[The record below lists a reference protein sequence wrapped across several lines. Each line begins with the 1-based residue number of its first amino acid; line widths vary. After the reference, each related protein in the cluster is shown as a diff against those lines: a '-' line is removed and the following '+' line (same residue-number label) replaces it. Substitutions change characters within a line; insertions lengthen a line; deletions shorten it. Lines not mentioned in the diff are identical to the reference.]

1 MREDSKV
8 PKSRGECGSRLAA
21 RPCSLPSVTGSSGS
35 LRPFT
40 WRRCGCS
47 FPQCDRPVKS
57 GGSQPQEAD
66 HAAASPGA
74 PPLLQSGRSPSLGSP
89 RPARG
94 PAWHVLSCVPHL
106 VQPAAVPPAVAA
118 SGPGSFQHIP
128 SCLSVSLLGLQGA
141 PGSPG
146 RFRSLSGGQRGKQR
160 PAWVRWSLSVH
171 VTACE
176 FIETVLMPVQCR
188 RCPCGCPL
196 SFLKAS
202 SSVQGGLGLGI
213 CSLVSFVQTQRAREV
228 TSTWLPH
235 VPRRNW
241 CPHWRTDLCV

>member
-1 MREDSKV
+1 M

-40 WRRCGCS
+40 WRRCGRS

-146 RFRSLSGGQRGKQR
+146 RFRSLSWGT
-160 PAWVRWSLSVH
+160 AWQTETCLGALVPLCARDGLRVHRDGSDASAVPQVSLW
-171 VTACE
+171 
-176 FIETVLMPVQCR
+176 
-188 RCPCGCPL
+188 L
-196 SFLKAS
+196 SPFL
-202 SSVQGGLGLGI
+202 
-213 CSLVSFVQTQRAREV
+213 
-228 TSTWLPH
+228 P
-235 VPRRNW
+235 
-241 CPHWRTDLCV
+241 